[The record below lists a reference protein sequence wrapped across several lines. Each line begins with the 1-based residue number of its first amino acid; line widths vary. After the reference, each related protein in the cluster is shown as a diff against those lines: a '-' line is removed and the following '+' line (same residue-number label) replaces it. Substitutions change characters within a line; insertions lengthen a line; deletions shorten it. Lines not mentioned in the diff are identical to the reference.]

1 VSRCEHCPVEAGKT
15 CLGDA
20 HPEAFPHFCRWATSP
35 EPREREMVVLR
46 SELGYEAPAPRVEG
60 DLANRPA
67 STASALAQLPLAG
80 NLVAALTKRMGIDWV
95 VKTVADELGVDCHC
109 VERQQKLNALDAKL
123 RRFLGW

>member
-1 VSRCEHCPVEAGKT
+1 MRCEHCPVEVGKT

-46 SELGYEAPAPRVEG
+46 SAMGYAPPETRTDGGTATLPAGPAPA
-60 DLANRPA
+60 LAHI
-67 STASALAQLPLAG
+67 PLAG
-80 NLVAALTKRMGIDWV
+80 DLVAAMTERMGIDWV
-95 VKTVADELGVDCHC
+95 VKTVADELGLECGC
-109 VERQQKLNALDAKL
+109 PERQRKMNELDAKF